1 MSTIDVSEIKPGT
14 KLLIEGQPY
23 VVIERQFV
31 KPGKGSA
38 FTRTR
43 MKNLLTGRNIENN
56 IRSGEKLETADVEE
70 KAMSFL
76 YKEGDD
82 FVFMDQQSYDQIN
95 VAKEAVAEHWQWL
108 KDNMIC
114 QIQFFNGKVIGITL
128 PNFVEVRI
136 THSEP
141 GVKGDTSGN
150 VTKPATIETGAEIQV
165 PLFVGEGDLVRIDT
179 RSGEYCERVLGK

>member
-1 MSTIDVSEIKPGT
+1 MSSIDVSEIKPGT
-14 KLLIEGQPY
+14 KLLIDGQPY
-23 VVIERQFV
+23 IVIERQFV

-38 FTRTR
+38 FTRTK

-95 VAKEAVAEHWQWL
+95 VTKEAVSDQWRWL
-108 KDNMIC
+108 KDNMIT

-150 VTKPATIETGAEIQV
+150 VTKPATIETGAVVNV
-165 PLFVGEGDLVRIDT
+165 PLFVNEGDLIRIDT
-179 RSGEYCERVLGK
+179 RSGDYCERVLGK

>member
-14 KLLIEGQPY
+14 KLLIDGQPY

-38 FTRTR
+38 FTRTK

-82 FVFMDQQSYDQIN
+82 FIFMDQQNYEQIN
-95 VAKEAVAEHWQWL
+95 VTKDAVSDQWRWL
-108 KDNMIC
+108 KDNLVC
-114 QIQFFNGKVIGITL
+114 QIQFFNGRVIGVAL
-128 PNFVEVRI
+128 PNFVEMRI
-136 THSEP
+136 TRSEP

-150 VTKPATIETGAEIQV
+150 VTKPATIESGAEIAV
-165 PLFVGEGDLVRIDT
+165 PLFVNEGDLVRIDT
-179 RSGEYCERVLGK
+179 RSGEYAERLLGK

>member
-14 KLLIEGQPY
+14 KLLIDGQPY

-31 KPGKGSA
+31 KPGKGTA
-38 FTRTR
+38 FTRTK

-56 IRSGEKLETADVEE
+56 IRSGEKLESADVEE
-70 KAMSFL
+70 KAMAFL

-82 FVFMDQQSYDQIN
+82 FVFMDQQNYEQIN
-95 VAKEAVAEHWQWL
+95 VLKEAVDDQWRWL
-108 KDNMIC
+108 KDNMVA
-114 QIQFFNGKVIGITL
+114 QIQFWNNKVIGITL
-128 PNFVEVRI
+128 PNFVEMRI
-136 THSEP
+136 THSDP

-150 VTKPATIETGAEIQV
+150 VTKPATIETGAVVNV
-165 PLFVGEGDLVRIDT
+165 PLFVNEGDRVRIDT

>member
-1 MSTIDVSEIKPGT
+1 MGSIDVTDIKPGT

-31 KPGKGSA
+31 KPGKGTA
-38 FTRTR
+38 FTRTK

-82 FVFMDQQSYDQIN
+82 FVFMDQQNYEQIN
-95 VAKEAVAEHWQWL
+95 VLKEAVADQWQWL
-108 KDNMIC
+108 KDNMVC
-114 QIQFFNGKVIGITL
+114 SIQFFNGKVIGIAL
-128 PNFVEVRI
+128 PNFVEMRI

-150 VTKPATIETGAEIQV
+150 VTKPATIETGAVVAV
-165 PLFVGEGDLVRIDT
+165 PLFVNEGDMIRIDT

>member
-1 MSTIDVSEIKPGT
+1 MSSIDVSELKPGT
-14 KLLIEGQPY
+14 KLLIDGQPY

-31 KPGKGSA
+31 KPGKGAA
-38 FTRTR
+38 FTRTK

-76 YKEGDD
+76 YKEGED
-82 FVFMDQQSYDQIN
+82 FVFMDQTNYEQIN
-95 VAKEAVAEHWQWL
+95 VLKDAVADQWRWL

-114 QIQFFNGKVIGITL
+114 QIQFFNGKVIGIAL
-128 PNFVEVRI
+128 PNFVEMRV
-136 THSEP
+136 TATEP
-141 GVKGDTSGN
+141 GARGDTSGN
-150 VTKPATIETGAEIQV
+150 VTKPATIETGAQLGV
-165 PLFVGEGDLVRIDT
+165 PLFVNEGDLIRIDT